1 MGLLHLIE
9 NKIKKYKMKTIEN
22 VTIYK
27 CDFCKKE
34 FKLKYAMVKHENQC
48 NCNPEN
54 FKKCTQGCIFLET
67 EKVFVDYETHYD
79 YEYGEQ
85 QYRTEEK
92 MAFRCTKFDKL
103 MYPYSIEKKDLP
115 NRFPNTYD
123 GQEPMPKECADFN
136 NDQNFGIFKF

>member
-1 MGLLHLIE
+1 
-9 NKIKKYKMKTIEN
+9 MKTIQN

-34 FKLKYAMVKHENQC
+34 LKLKHAMIKHETQC

-54 FKKCTQGCIFLET
+54 FKKCTQGCVFLET
-67 EKVFVDYETHYD
+67 EEIDVDFETYYD
-79 YEYGEQ
+79 YENGEQ
-85 QYRTEEK
+85 NYYAK
-92 MAFRCTKFDKL
+92 KVSVFKCKKFNKL

-123 GQEPMPKECADFN
+123 GQEPMPKECDSFN
-136 NDQNFGIFKF
+136 NDQNFGIFKY